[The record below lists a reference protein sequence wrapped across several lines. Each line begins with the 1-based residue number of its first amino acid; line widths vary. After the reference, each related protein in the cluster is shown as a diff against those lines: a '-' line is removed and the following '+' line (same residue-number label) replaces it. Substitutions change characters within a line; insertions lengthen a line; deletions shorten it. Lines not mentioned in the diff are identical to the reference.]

1 MTFERGYQLF
11 VRTAYIAGI
20 GIILIFLPFSK
31 YILSIGIWTVT
42 GAWILERIV
51 LPRLLRFFCQGSLAR
66 RIVLGFPYVLM
77 LMGESIVRGFR
88 DFFKNKPAMVLASLY
103 LVHVLGLIFTSDFG
117 YALKDLRTK
126 IPMMVLPIYLSTSKP
141 FGKGDFYRFLVV
153 FILNLVVVT
162 LANSWKLLNFEYI
175 DIRDISAHVSH
186 IILGLMISI
195 ALFSLGY
202 FIFRRKWISWGWK
215 VGAGLLFCW
224 FLIYLVISRSFTG
237 LSVSLITLLFLLLI
251 YAFRNRNIWLRTG
264 CIILILCVLTGGF
277 YYLRSIIRDYYNK
290 EPIDISRLDS
300 LSARGNRYT
309 HITENGQT
317 ENGHYV
323 WTYIQWDELRDG
335 WKQRSAIPLDSL
347 DLKNQQI
354 RYTLIRYLASK
365 GLRKDLEGVLQL
377 SEKDIEAVEK
387 GITNVVNLQK
397 FSIRGRIYEFLMGY
411 ETYMG
416 TGDPTGSS
424 VMQRFEFWKASWGI
438 IRDSWLIGAGTGDMN
453 TVFDLQYEKM
463 NTKLDPDQRWRSHN
477 QYLSILIGFGIFG
490 LAWFLI
496 SLIYP
501 AWAQRGFRDYFFL
514 VFFVIAMLSM
524 LTGDTMESQAGVTFF
539 YFFYSFFLFARREQ
553 DQL

>member
-51 LPRLLRFFCQGSLAR
+51 LPRFLRFFCQGSLAR

-195 ALFSLGY
+195 ALFSL
-202 FIFRRKWISWGWK
+202 
-215 VGAGLLFCW
+215 
-224 FLIYLVISRSFTG
+224 
-237 LSVSLITLLFLLLI
+237 
-251 YAFRNRNIWLRTG
+251 
-264 CIILILCVLTGGF
+264 
-277 YYLRSIIRDYYNK
+277 
-290 EPIDISRLDS
+290 
-300 LSARGNRYT
+300 
-309 HITENGQT
+309 
-317 ENGHYV
+317 
-323 WTYIQWDELRDG
+323 
-335 WKQRSAIPLDSL
+335 
-347 DLKNQQI
+347 
-354 RYTLIRYLASK
+354 
-365 GLRKDLEGVLQL
+365 
-377 SEKDIEAVEK
+377 
-387 GITNVVNLQK
+387 
-397 FSIRGRIYEFLMGY
+397 
-411 ETYMG
+411 
-416 TGDPTGSS
+416 
-424 VMQRFEFWKASWGI
+424 
-438 IRDSWLIGAGTGDMN
+438 
-453 TVFDLQYEKM
+453 
-463 NTKLDPDQRWRSHN
+463 
-477 QYLSILIGFGIFG
+477 
-490 LAWFLI
+490 
-496 SLIYP
+496 
-501 AWAQRGFRDYFFL
+501 
-514 VFFVIAMLSM
+514 
-524 LTGDTMESQAGVTFF
+524 
-539 YFFYSFFLFARREQ
+539 
-553 DQL
+553 

>member
-1 MTFERGYQLF
+1 
-11 VRTAYIAGI
+11 
-20 GIILIFLPFSK
+20 
-31 YILSIGIWTVT
+31 
-42 GAWILERIV
+42 
-51 LPRLLRFFCQGSLAR
+51 
-66 RIVLGFPYVLM
+66 
-77 LMGESIVRGFR
+77 
-88 DFFKNKPAMVLASLY
+88 
-103 LVHVLGLIFTSDFG
+103 
-117 YALKDLRTK
+117 
-126 IPMMVLPIYLSTSKP
+126 
-141 FGKGDFYRFLVV
+141 
-153 FILNLVVVT
+153 
-162 LANSWKLLNFEYI
+162 
-175 DIRDISAHVSH
+175 
-186 IILGLMISI
+186 
-195 ALFSLGY
+195 
-202 FIFRRKWISWGWK
+202 
-215 VGAGLLFCW
+215 
-224 FLIYLVISRSFTG
+224 
-237 LSVSLITLLFLLLI
+237 
-251 YAFRNRNIWLRTG
+251 
-264 CIILILCVLTGGF
+264 VLTGGF

-453 TVFDLQYEKM
+453 TVFDLQYERM